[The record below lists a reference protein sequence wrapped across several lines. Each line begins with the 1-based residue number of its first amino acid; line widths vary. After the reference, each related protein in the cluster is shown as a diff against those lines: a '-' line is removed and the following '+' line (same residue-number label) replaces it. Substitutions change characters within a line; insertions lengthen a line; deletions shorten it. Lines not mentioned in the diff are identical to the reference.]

1 MPGPKKAAGA
11 AGLAPAGGAGLIQR
25 VNETGPDASALPSTE
40 PYLSKKQ
47 VRMRGPDGYYEETE
61 FSWTKRGLSRWLAAC
76 PKVMVNVPRDPTTDP
91 DDLNKPALMPIYY
104 DGYLFEVPKGESV
117 MVPQPIAEII
127 ANTQT
132 KYRTAQ
138 AQGVRLFEITRD
150 NPDGYEIDAGE
161 LGMARAGYA
170 DAG

>member
-1 MPGPKKAAGA
+1 MPGPKKATAAAGA
-11 AGLAPAGGAGLIQR
+11 TSGGGTALIER

-40 PYLSKKQ
+40 PYRSKKQ

-61 FSWTKRGLSRWLAAC
+61 YSWTKRGLTRWLAAC
-76 PKVMVNVPRDPTTDP
+76 PKVMVNVPRDPTNDP
-91 DDLNKPALMPIYY
+91 DDLNKPANLPIYY

-127 ANTQT
+127 ANTQK

-150 NPDGYEIDAGE
+150 NPDGFEIDAGE
-161 LGMARAGYA
+161 LGFDGAA
-170 DAG
+170 DAA